1 MANGRDF
8 SGKVAL
14 ITGSS
19 SGIGAETAIT
29 LSKLGA
35 LVVITGR
42 DCENVSKIAIQCQNV
57 SPKQIKPLEI
67 AADLT
72 IDDDCKRLVET
83 TIEKLGKLDIL
94 VNNAG
99 AGTLTQFSDHNFIN
113 AFDTIIK
120 LNLRSVI
127 FVTQLS
133 VKYLELTKGVII
145 NMSSVLALKPVIY
158 LFINSFLAYF
168 SNII

>member
-19 SGIGAETAIT
+19 SGIGAQTAIT

-42 DCENVSKIAIQCQNV
+42 DCDNISKIAIQCENV
-57 SPKQIKPLEI
+57 SPKHLKP
-67 AADLT
+67 
-72 IDDDCKRLVET
+72 DCKRLVET
-83 TIEKLGKLDIL
+83 TIERFGKLDIL

-113 AFDTIIK
+113 AFDSIIK
-120 LNLRSVI
+120 LNLRSVVFI
-127 FVTQLS
+127 TQLS
-133 VKYLELTKGVII
+133 VQYLELTKGVII
-145 NMSSVLALKPVIY
+145 NMSSVLAQKPVIY
-158 LFINSFLAYF
+158 LLIY
-168 SNII
+168 

>member
-19 SGIGAETAIT
+19 SGIGAQTAIT

-42 DCENVSKIAIQCQNV
+42 DCDNISKIAIQCENV
-57 SPKQIKPLEI
+57 SPKHLKPLEI
-67 AADLT
+67 VADLT
-72 IDDDCKRLVET
+72 VDDDCKRLVET
-83 TIEKLGKLDIL
+83 TIERFGKLDIL

-113 AFDTIIK
+113 AFDSIIK
-120 LNLRSVI
+120 LNLRSVVFI
-127 FVTQLS
+127 TQLS
-133 VKYLELTKGVII
+133 VQYLELTKGVII
-145 NMSSVLALKPVIY
+145 NMSSVLAQKPVIY
-158 LFINSFLAYF
+158 LLIY
-168 SNII
+168 